1 MKSPLLERI
10 SRRKIGDSGRKR
22 EADIA
27 RRDLGGRQTIG
38 SGNID
43 GDKGDVE
50 VDQFLIEVKS
60 TAKASMS
67 VKVDWLRKI
76 TSEALQKSKVPA
88 LMVSFTTDDGR
99 ETKDGDWV
107 MVPKSYF
114 KNEIL

>member
-1 MKSPLLERI
+1 MKSPMLERI
-10 SRRKIGDSGRKR
+10 SKRKIGDSGRRR
-22 EADIA
+22 ESDIA

-50 VDQFLIEVKS
+50 VGRFLIEVKS

-67 VKVDWLRKI
+67 IKADWLRKI
-76 TSEALQKSKVPA
+76 TAEALQKSKVPA

-107 MVPKSYF
+107 MVPKSF
-114 KNEIL
+114 FRNEVL